1 MSDPLDALREIDAQ
15 QASQERLYAELTSAI
30 PEALPDAI
38 VVIDRSGQIHL
49 VNQRTELMFGY
60 ARKELVGQ
68 KVEMLIP
75 NDVKAVHV
83 EHRDEF
89 WEDPRP
95 RLMGSGRVLS
105 GRDRD
110 GREIKVEIMLSPL
123 VTPHGR
129 FVIALIRRPT
139 VK

>member
-1 MSDPLDALREIDAQ
+1 MSDSALDALKKIDAQ
-15 QASQERLYAELTSAI
+15 QASEERLYSELTSAI

-38 VVIDRSGQIHL
+38 IVIDRAGSIRL

-60 ARKELVGQ
+60 SRKELMGQ

-75 NDVKAVHV
+75 DSVGEEHIK
-83 EHRDEF
+83 HRDEF

-129 FVIALIRRPT
+129 FVIALVRRPQR
-139 VK
+139 